1 MAGEGQSANFQEALR
16 GNDGGD
22 CCVYATYFI
31 IFIAVDSSSMPD
43 KSVAVIINGCV
54 RPLRISEINR
64 YLEDFTEYKRVIE
77 HINILLK
84 DFQTV
89 HIYYH
94 TWDPMPATNIPNA
107 EYAYNKDKLI
117 RELSDL
123 SNIKQLIF
131 EEPYT
136 SSYLDSINA
145 KYVKSII
152 QQNFIHKASRTSIYS
167 VFKAYSTLSNTVIA
181 SGIHYD
187 YILRMRNDVLI
198 DFSDF
203 QTVLTKADEHYLCL
217 PPNCWS
223 VPKDKWYSE
232 TNRINDHWL
241 FGLSNYVIPAIC
253 YSSLDE
259 FTEIVGASHDAEELT
274 GTYIHRVGRPLYI
287 IPVSSYLLLNE
298 YRKFI

>member
-1 MAGEGQSANFQEALR
+1 
-16 GNDGGD
+16 
-22 CCVYATYFI
+22 
-31 IFIAVDSSSMPD
+31 
-43 KSVAVIINGCV
+43 
-54 RPLRISEINR
+54 
-64 YLEDFTEYKRVIE
+64 
-77 HINILLK
+77 
-84 DFQTV
+84 
-89 HIYYH
+89 
-94 TWDPMPATNIPNA
+94 MPATNIPNA

-136 SSYLDSINA
+136 SSYLDSIDA
-145 KYVKSII
+145 KYSQSII
-152 QQNFIHKASRTSIYS
+152 KHHYKYKSARTSIYS
-167 VFKAYSTLSNTVIA
+167 MFKSYKTLCNTVIA

-203 QTVLTKADEHYLCL
+203 QKVLVKADEHYLCL

-223 VPKDKWYSE
+223 VPKHNWYSE
-232 TNRINDHWL
+232 THHVNDHWL
-241 FGLSNYVIPAIC
+241 FGLSNYVISAIC

-259 FTEIVGASHDAEELT
+259 FTEIVGASYNGEELT
-274 GTYIHRVGRPLYI
+274 GTYIHKVGRPLYI
-287 IPVSSYLLLNE
+287 IPISSYLLLNE